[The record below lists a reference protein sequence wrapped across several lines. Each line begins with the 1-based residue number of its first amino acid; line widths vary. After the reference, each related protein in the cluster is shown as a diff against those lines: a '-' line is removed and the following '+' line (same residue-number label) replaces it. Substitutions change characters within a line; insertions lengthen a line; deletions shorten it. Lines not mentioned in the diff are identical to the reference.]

1 MGGNRIANPEDSMK
15 ERKKSKF
22 LTYSAALL
30 GGLSWFTS
38 AQTLAASIVKFKL
51 LHGYMIVTP
60 VTVNGAG
67 PYEFLLDTGSNTTF
81 IDAEFARALRLRPID
96 RVELMTV
103 AGSQIVP
110 RARLESVAIGAKSAA
125 DVEAVFSDL
134 RKARAISP
142 EICGVLGQNFLSR
155 FNYLINYRERRIEFE
170 DGGELDKSLCGER
183 TPVELREGRALI
195 TSAGRERL
203 QLVLDSGTPALILFD
218 AQARVS
224 GLYQEPGD
232 PKTSRLSSNL
242 GSQVVWQRRLRN
254 FSVGG
259 VEFHD
264 LRVTLCEAEGGCA
277 GRVEDGLL
285 PTSLFQNI
293 YFNHRKK
300 FVMLNPKTSE

>member
-1 MGGNRIANPEDSMK
+1 MAPIKSPTPEDSMK
-15 ERKKSKF
+15 ERKKSKI
-22 LTYSAALL
+22 LTYASALL
-30 GGLSWFTS
+30 GGLIWFAS
-38 AQTLAASIVKFKL
+38 AQTLAGSIVKFKL
-51 LHGYMIVTP
+51 LRGYMIVIP

-67 PYEFLLDTGSNTTF
+67 PYEFLLDTGSNTTLVSV
-81 IDAEFARALRLRPID
+81 EFARALRLRPID
-96 RVELMTV
+96 RVELITV

-110 RARLESVAIGAKSAA
+110 RARLQSVAIGSKSAV
-125 DVEAVFSDL
+125 DVEAVFSDP
-134 RKARAISP
+134 REARAISP
-142 EICGVLGQNFLSR
+142 EICGVLGQNFLSL
-155 FNYLINYRERRIEFE
+155 FNYLINYRERLIEFD
-170 DGGELDKSLCGER
+170 DGGELEKSLRGER

-203 QLVLDSGTPALILFD
+203 RLALDSGAPAMILFNVD
-218 AQARVS
+218 ARML

-232 PKTSRLSSNL
+232 PLTFRLNSNL

-259 VEFHD
+259 VEFND
-264 LRVTLCEAEGGCA
+264 LRVALCEAEYGCP

>member
-1 MGGNRIANPEDSMK
+1 MK

-51 LHGYMIVTP
+51 LRDYMIVIP

-81 IDAEFARALRLRPID
+81 VNAEFARALRLRPID
-96 RVELMTV
+96 RVELVTV
-103 AGSQIVP
+103 AGSQVVP
-110 RARLESVAIGAKSAA
+110 RARLESVSVGAKSAPKL
-125 DVEAVFSDL
+125 EALFSDL
-134 RKARAISP
+134 REARAIRP
-142 EICGVLGQNFLSR
+142 EICGILGQNFLSQ

-170 DGGELDKSLCGER
+170 DGVELEKSLCGER
-183 TPVELREGRALI
+183 TPIELREGRALI
-195 TSAGRERL
+195 SSAGRERL
-203 QLVLDSGTPALILFD
+203 QLVFDSGTPAMILFNAD
-218 AQARVS
+218 ARVS
-224 GLYQEPGD
+224 GLYREPGD
-232 PKTSRLSSNL
+232 PKTYQLNSNL

-254 FSVGG
+254 FSIGG

-264 LRVTLCEAEGGCA
+264 LRVTLCEAEDGCA

-300 FVMLNPKTSE
+300 YVMLNPKSSE

>member
-1 MGGNRIANPEDSMK
+1 MK

-22 LTYSAALL
+22 LTCSAALIC
-30 GGLSWFTS
+30 GLSWFTS

-51 LHGYMIVTP
+51 LRGYMIVIP

-67 PYEFLLDTGSNTTF
+67 PYEFLLDTGSNTTL
-81 IDAEFARALRLRPID
+81 ISAEFAAALRLRPID

-103 AGSQIVP
+103 AGSQVVP
-110 RARLESVAIGAKSAA
+110 RAQLESVAIGAKSAA

-134 RKARAISP
+134 REARAFSP

-170 DGGELDKSLCGER
+170 DVGELERSLRGER

-203 QLVLDSGTPALILFD
+203 QLVLDSGTPAMILFNAD
-218 AQARVS
+218 ARVS

-232 PKTSRLSSNL
+232 PQTSRLNSNL
-242 GSQVVWQRRLRN
+242 GSQVVRQRRLRN

-264 LRVTLCEAEGGCA
+264 LRVTLCEAEGSCA

>member
-1 MGGNRIANPEDSMK
+1 MK

-22 LTYSAALL
+22 LACAATLL
-30 GGLSWFTS
+30 GGLSWFANS
-38 AQTLAASIVKFKL
+38 QTLAASITKFKL
-51 LHGYMIVTP
+51 LRGYMIVIP

-67 PYEFLLDTGSNTTF
+67 PYEFLLDTGSNTTL

-96 RVELMTV
+96 RIELMTV

-134 RKARAISP
+134 REARAISQ
-142 EICGVLGQNFLSR
+142 EICGVLGQNFLSL

-170 DGGELDKSLCGER
+170 DGGELEKSLCGER
-183 TPVELREGRALI
+183 TPVESREGRALI
-195 TSAGRERL
+195 TSGGRERL
-203 QLVLDSGTPALILFD
+203 RLVLDSGTPAMILFN
-218 AQARVS
+218 AFARLS
-224 GLYQEPGD
+224 GLYQEPDD
-232 PKTSRLSSNL
+232 PQTSRLISNL
-242 GSQVVWQRRLRN
+242 GSRVVWQRRLRN

-259 VEFHD
+259 VGFHD
-264 LRVTLCEAEGGCA
+264 LRVTLCEAEN

-285 PTSLFQNI
+285 PTSLFQII

>member
-1 MGGNRIANPEDSMK
+1 MK

-30 GGLSWFTS
+30 GGLSWLTS

-51 LHGYMIVTP
+51 LRGYMIVIP

-67 PYEFLLDTGSNTTF
+67 PYEFLLDTGSNTTL
-81 IDAEFARALRLRPID
+81 INAEFARALRLRPID

-134 RKARAISP
+134 RGARAISP
-142 EICGVLGQNFLSR
+142 EICGVLGQNFLYR

-170 DGGELDKSLCGER
+170 DGGDLEKSLCGER

-195 TSAGRERL
+195 ISAGRERL
-203 QLVLDSGTPALILFD
+203 QLVLDSGTPAMILFNAD
-218 AQARVS
+218 ARVS

-232 PKTSRLSSNL
+232 PQTSRLNSNL

-264 LRVTLCEAEGGCA
+264 LRVTLCEAEDSCA